1 MFSHAA
7 ISYSFG
13 SGESL
18 AREGPVNVW
27 QMCLCPSGVMLL
39 GEEAVV
45 KESGRGG
52 GAREDGRGWS
62 S

>member
-13 SGESL
+13 SDKSL
-18 AREGPVNVW
+18 ARGSPINVW
-27 QMCLCPSGVMLL
+27 QMCLCPSGVVLL
-39 GEEAVV
+39 GEEAV

-52 GAREDGRGWS
+52 GAREDERGWS